1 MGDFPASIR
10 RRTVKVSAEL
20 RELAPR
26 FLAHRRGDA
35 DRARE
40 AIDREDFKTV
50 RAIGHTMKGSG
61 SAYGFDD
68 ITTLG
73 AEMEQ
78 LAKTGDA
85 QGLEVAVTRLIEYLD
100 SVEVTFD

>member
-1 MGDFPASIR
+1 MGDFPTSIR
-10 RRTVKVSAEL
+10 RRTVQISSEL

-35 DRARE
+35 DRLRE
-40 AIDREDFKTV
+40 AIDREDFETV
-50 RAIGHTMKGSG
+50 RAIGHAMRGSG

-73 AEMEQ
+73 AEIER
-78 LAKTGDA
+78 LAKTDDA
-85 QGLEVAVTRLIEYLD
+85 PALDAAVTRLTEYLD
-100 SVEVTFD
+100 SVEVSYC

>member
-1 MGDFPASIR
+1 MGDFPPSIR
-10 RRTVKVSAEL
+10 RRRVRISAEL

-35 DRARE
+35 DRMRE
-40 AIDREDFKTV
+40 AIDRQDFETV
-50 RAIGHTMKGSG
+50 RAIGHAMKGSG

-73 AEMEQ
+73 AELER
-78 LAKTGDA
+78 LAKAGDA
-85 QGLEVAVTRLIEYLD
+85 GALEGAVRRLAEYLD
-100 SVEVTFD
+100 SVDVTFD

>member
-1 MGDFPASIR
+1 MGDIPTSIP
-10 RRTVKVSAEL
+10 RRTVQISAQL

-35 DRARE
+35 DCLRE
-40 AIDREDFKTV
+40 ALDRKDFEAV

-61 SAYGFDD
+61 SAYGFDE

-73 AEMEQ
+73 AEIER
-78 LAKTGDA
+78 LAKAGDA
-85 QGLEVAVTRLIEYLD
+85 QGLDSAVTRLIAYLD
-100 SVEVTFD
+100 SVELTFV

>member
-1 MGDFPASIR
+1 MGDIPTSIP
-10 RRTVKVSAEL
+10 RRTVQISAQL

-35 DRARE
+35 DCLRE
-40 AIDREDFKTV
+40 ALDREDFEAV

-61 SAYGFDD
+61 SAYGFDE

-73 AEMEQ
+73 AEIEQ
-78 LAKTGDA
+78 LAKAGDT
-85 QGLEVAVTRLIEYLD
+85 QGLDSAVTRLIAYLE
-100 SVEVTFD
+100 SVELTFV

>member
-1 MGDFPASIR
+1 MGDIPTSIR
-10 RRTVKVSAEL
+10 RRTVQVLAEL

-35 DRARE
+35 DCLRE
-40 AIDREDFKTV
+40 ALDREDFEAV

-73 AEMEQ
+73 AEIER
-78 LAKTGDA
+78 LARAGDA
-85 QGLEVAVTRLIEYLD
+85 QALDATVTRLIEYLENVD
-100 SVEVTFD
+100 LEFI

>member
-1 MGDFPASIR
+1 MGDLPTSIR
-10 RRTVKVSAEL
+10 RRTVRVSAEL

-26 FLAHRRGDA
+26 FLAHRRGDV
-35 DRARE
+35 DRVRE
-40 AIDREDFKTV
+40 AIDREDFETV
-50 RAIGHTMKGSG
+50 RTIGHTMKGSG

-73 AEMEQ
+73 AEIER
-78 LAKTGDA
+78 LAKACDA
-85 QGLEVAVTRLIEYLD
+85 QGLEGVVTSLIEYLD

>member
-1 MGDFPASIR
+1 MGDLPTSIP
-10 RRTVKVSAEL
+10 RRTVRISAEL

-26 FLAHRRGDA
+26 FLAHRRGDV
-35 DRARE
+35 DCMRE
-40 AIDREDFKTV
+40 AIDREDFETV

-73 AEMEQ
+73 AEIER
-78 LAKTGDA
+78 LAKARDA
-85 QGLEVAVTRLIEYLD
+85 QALETVVTGLIEYLD
-100 SVEVTFD
+100 SVEVIFD